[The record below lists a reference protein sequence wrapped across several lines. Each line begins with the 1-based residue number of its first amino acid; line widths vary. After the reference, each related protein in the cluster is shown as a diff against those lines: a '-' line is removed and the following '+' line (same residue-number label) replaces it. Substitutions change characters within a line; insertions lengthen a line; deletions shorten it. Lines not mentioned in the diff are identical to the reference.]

1 MTPQHKQPSML
12 IAAHEP
18 SQGKALAEIIIK
30 IRPGVAVSLVQ
41 DHREPA
47 DATLAVAFGSDG
59 ADLAT
64 QCARVRERSPNAA
77 LIIIA
82 PRLDEDSIAKVV
94 EFGASSYVAS
104 PCEPAV
110 LYRALE
116 RELRR
121 VRFGGRCGKLE
132 TSELLRLYAA
142 ASGTGVL
149 HLSSPQHSG
158 SIHLEEGQPVDAQCA
173 QLRGAEA
180 VGAML
185 EWREVSASWISGRS
199 ASARTIVGRLEGLL
213 ERELAGPAGDMPEV
227 REAPT
232 DVLNKLS
239 RLAQVDDV
247 LAAYLMRDTEVLV
260 GHLNSGLDEVVVGR
274 ALARLAQV
282 FHDMEDLQGE
292 SAGTQIQATVGP
304 HRLVVDRIGPTR
316 LGFQVGVVVVQ
327 AAPVCKSLRRLLRQM
342 DRSFRRALMEQ
353 ERKGRSRGGGG
364 GGKGEAKDLH
374 RVA

>member
-1 MTPQHKQPSML
+1 MTPQHKQPSLL

-18 SQGKALAEIIIK
+18 SQGKALAEIIIH
-30 IRPGVAVSLVQ
+30 IYPGVAVSLVQ
-41 DHREPA
+41 ELRGPS
-47 DATLAVAFGSDG
+47 DASVAVAFGSDG
-59 ADLAT
+59 TELAR
-64 QCARVRERSPNAA
+64 QCARVRECSPSAA
-77 LIIIA
+77 LLIIA
-82 PRLDEDSIAKVV
+82 PRLDEDSIAKVAGH
-94 EFGASSYVAS
+94 GASSYVAS

-110 LYRALE
+110 LVQALD

-121 VRFGGRCGKLE
+121 VRFGGRCGRLE

-149 HLSSPQHSG
+149 HLSSPEHGG
-158 SIHLEEGQPVDAQCA
+158 SIHLEDGQPVDAQCA
-173 QLRGAEA
+173 ELRGADA
-180 VGAML
+180 VGEML
-185 EWREVSASWISGRS
+185 EWREVSASWIAGRS

-213 ERELAGPAGDMPEV
+213 ERELAETADEMLEL
-227 REAPT
+227 REAPA

-239 RLAQVDDV
+239 RLAQVEDV
-247 LAAYLMRDTEVLV
+247 LAAYLMRDTEVLI

-282 FHDMEDLQGE
+282 FQDMEDLQGE
-292 SAGTQIQATVGP
+292 GAGTQIQATVGP

-342 DRSFRRALMEQ
+342 DRSFRRALLEQ
-353 ERKGRSRGGGG
+353 ERSARRGGGAASRR
-364 GGKGEAKDLH
+364 EAKDLH